1 MGTMKKQP
9 NRAGRFDTPED
20 VAGKLR
26 YSDGQGNRLSANDWL
41 EKVKADAKAAKSKK

>member
-1 MGTMKKQP
+1 MGTMPKKP

-26 YSDGQGNRLSANDWL
+26 YSDEQGNRLSANDWL
-41 EKVKADAKAAKSKK
+41 ERVKADAKRRRAKK